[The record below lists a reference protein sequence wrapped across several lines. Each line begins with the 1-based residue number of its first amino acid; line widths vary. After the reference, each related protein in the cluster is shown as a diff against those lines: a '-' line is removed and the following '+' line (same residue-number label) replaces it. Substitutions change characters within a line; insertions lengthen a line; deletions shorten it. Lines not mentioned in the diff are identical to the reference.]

1 MSNIIPPYI
10 NDRFNTLNAY
20 IKNLYKAFVVFSAN
34 FSVDSSGNINLI
46 SPNDINIDASN
57 NINITG
63 TIVGSPLNLTS
74 TEDINIDASN
84 NINITGNIVG
94 SPLNLTSTEDIN
106 IDVSNNIN
114 ITGNIVGSP
123 LNLTSTSDVNISG
136 TSINIV
142 SSASNEIYINDISG
156 TQLFKIKYG
165 NGPPTL
171 FETGINNGSLYIDYL
186 NGYMYIYRLSA
197 WKVM

>member
-20 IKNLYKAFVVFSAN
+20 IKNLYKAFVEFSAN
-34 FSVDSSGNINLI
+34 FSVDSSGNINLN
-46 SPNDINIDASN
+46 SKENINIDA
-57 NINITG
+57 
-63 TIVGSPLNLTS
+63 
-74 TEDINIDASN
+74 
-84 NINITGNIVG
+84 
-94 SPLNLTSTEDIN
+94 
-106 IDVSNNIN
+106 SNNIN

-136 TSINIV
+136 TTINIV

-165 NGPPTL
+165 NGPPTP

-186 NGYMYIYRLSA
+186 NGYMYIYRLSD
-197 WKVM
+197 WKVI

>member
-20 IKNLYKAFVVFSAN
+20 IKNLYKAFVEFSAN

-63 TIVGSPLNLTS
+63 TIAGSPLNLTS

-84 NINITGNIVG
+84 NINITG
-94 SPLNLTSTEDIN
+94 T
-106 IDVSNNIN
+106 
-114 ITGNIVGSP
+114 IVGSP

-165 NGPPTL
+165 NGTPTP

-186 NGYMYIYRLSA
+186 NGYMYIYRLSD